1 MMDMT
6 GSASQ
11 LMPKG
16 TRRQFFQWIVKWF
29 YANSPD
35 NNLLK
40 PDISA
45 IICMLQAV
53 GFQLR
58 QFEKC
63 EAAKTANEPVKPN
76 NTRITLECGTSKMVA
91 TLEMNDVACECP
103 SDSDR
108 DNADGSFWS
117 ITGSGPA
124 GENMLHSSMNHI
136 EETGSNLL
144 PEMSKETTLLVREI
158 TQRLFTIISGKCEP
172 CNNDDAVPM
181 LSSNQKLNAS
191 IAKST
196 EKMENL
202 TRSYTDY
209 FDSQFKPRT
218 FVPNGTN
225 LFNGR
230 LVAARSVNDVGRAT
244 EIPKLTRQGTYELD
258 PSPNDSFEARKS
270 PPRPAISP
278 PLSHALSESLGQ
290 ISIQSSDEE
299 LFGLADYVVKAHQI
313 LDRAVNFIAKKL
325 PNQPVS
331 SNMSFAEDPEET
343 PENQAQKMARLMPPP
358 LMNSSFCTSA
368 PRSLGKIQTSV
379 ARTSTTTSTTGGAA
393 VKPPPIRRAVSAI
406 AGSKVAA
413 STTTGTRRVA
423 TPPTKPGPIRTLSSL
438 QAKAQVAK
446 PIISGTA
453 KRKSATGNN
462 NTGSPGGPSAI
473 AQRTN
478 LATKPPIVTKLVG
491 AKALPATVTNRSL
504 LAKRA
509 SVFEQK
515 AAAAAAGAT
524 AKIGTPIVT
533 GKTASLLRPPS
544 HVIASRLNASTA
556 LANGSKFGFTG
567 LKK

>member
-1 MMDMT
+1 
-6 GSASQ
+6 
-11 LMPKG
+11 
-16 TRRQFFQWIVKWF
+16 
-29 YANSPD
+29 
-35 NNLLK
+35 
-40 PDISA
+40 
-45 IICMLQAV
+45 
-53 GFQLR
+53 
-58 QFEKC
+58 
-63 EAAKTANEPVKPN
+63 
-76 NTRITLECGTSKMVA
+76 
-91 TLEMNDVACECP
+91 
-103 SDSDR
+103 
-108 DNADGSFWS
+108 
-117 ITGSGPA
+117 
-124 GENMLHSSMNHI
+124 MNHI